1 MSSHIAARGTRPL
14 IATAIAAVCCG
25 AAAVPGLAALAV
37 TAPVASRAGPDGTPW
52 G

>member
-1 MSSHIAARGTRPL
+1 MNSHIAARDTRPF
-14 IATAIAAVCCG
+14 IVTAVAAVCCG
-25 AAAVPGLAALAV
+25 GVAVPCLAALAV